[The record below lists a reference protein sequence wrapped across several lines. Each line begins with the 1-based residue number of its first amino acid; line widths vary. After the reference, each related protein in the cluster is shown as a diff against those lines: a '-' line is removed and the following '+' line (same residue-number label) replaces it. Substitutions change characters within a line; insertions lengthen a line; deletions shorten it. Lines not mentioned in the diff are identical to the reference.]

1 MGWARRIV
9 PPGWL
14 LVALMSAVALHHWLP
29 LAQLWHPPLCW
40 LGALALGAGLMLAV
54 FGIGAFRRAG
64 TPVIPFEPSTALV
77 TTGVYRFTRNPMY
90 LGLSLI
96 LTGTAVM
103 LGSVGAFLPLPLL
116 VWILRSGYIQAEERF
131 LEELFGGDYL
141 RYKNLVRRWM

>member
-29 LAQLWHPPLCW
+29 LAQLWQAPLSW
-40 LGALALGAGLMLAV
+40 LGALPLGAGLILAV

-64 TPVIPFEPSTALV
+64 TPVIPFERSTALV

-116 VWILRSGYIQAEERF
+116 VWILQSGYIEAEERF

-141 RYKNLVRRWM
+141 RYKSLVRRWM

>member
-1 MGWARRIV
+1 MEWARRLV

-14 LVALMSAVALHHWLP
+14 LVALMAAVALHHWLP
-29 LAQLWHPPLCW
+29 LAQLWRPPLTR
-40 LGALALGAGLMLAV
+40 LGMLPLGAGLILAV

-64 TPVIPFEPSTALV
+64 TPVIPFERSTTLV

-103 LGSVGAFLPLPLL
+103 AGSLGAFLPLPPL
-116 VWILRSGYIQAEERF
+116 VWILQCGYIDAEERF
-131 LEELFGGDYL
+131 LEELFGSDYAK
-141 RYKNLVRRWM
+141 YKSRVRRWM